1 MDDMFDLDSPKR
13 QPRFIARSKKGQKG
27 ADIPKKRN
35 AGPSKNNGKY
45 EEIGHGFNLK
55 IRTFLIFLSLM
66 VLFGLALL
74 FLRQMEKP
82 QKALSKQTKK
92 VEMGSPQKIQSVC
105 IKPNKPYGRDCLSAS
120 VNTIG
125 DSQNR
130 IFFRYQWYKNDVEI
144 PSVNSKELSNA
155 HFRKYDI
162 IKVRVTPI
170 INSIEGKPV
179 TSAGVQIRNS
189 MPYIQSVS
197 IKPDLVYTN
206 VDLTIAVE
214 AEDPDM
220 DEIDF
225 RYQWIKN
232 GTEINGQ
239 ESTVLQHSFF
249 GKNDEIRIKVV
260 PFDGDDYGN
269 GMLSSSVT
277 VNNSPPRIVSN
288 PPNTLGEGGTYM
300 YEVMAEDIDN
310 DPLTFSLTSN
320 NPPGIS
326 IDSQTGL
333 LFWRIPKH
341 LDSELN
347 TIEIIVSDND
357 GSSASQ
363 WFSLSIQFAET
374 QSLI

>member
-13 QPRFIARSKKGQKG
+13 QTRFIARSKKGQKG
-27 ADIPKKRN
+27 ADIPKNRN
-35 AGPSKNNGKY
+35 ARPSKKNGKY
-45 EEIGHGFNLK
+45 VKKSHSFNLK
-55 IRTFLIFLSLM
+55 ISTILIFVSLM
-66 VLFGLALL
+66 VLFGSALL

-82 QKALSKQTKK
+82 QKALLKQTKK
-92 VEMGSPQKIQSVC
+92 VKMVSPQKIQSVC
-105 IKPNKPYGRDCLSAS
+105 ITPDKPYGRDCLSAK

-125 DSQNR
+125 GGQNK

-144 PSVNSKELSNA
+144 PSVNGKELSNV

-162 IKVRVTPI
+162 IKVQVTPI
-170 INSIEGKPV
+170 INSTEGKPV

-197 IKPDLVYTN
+197 IKPDLVYTD
-206 VDLTIAVE
+206 VDLTVTVE

-232 GTEINGQ
+232 GTEINDQ

-269 GMLSSSVT
+269 GMLSGFVT

-374 QSLI
+374 